1 MLQICFHT
9 GSSDTTS
16 SCANFK
22 MRQDLPTRIHQI
34 DMHSLNGLVV
44 NNRQRFCRLL
54 VSCPQVGI
62 EIQAFD
68 NQGLA
73 LECAQSDYNT
83 LHLTCK
89 SHIVCTIT
97 SPLLVFFFTS
107 CNMTFNK
114 VSSRP
119 WLIIHHGCY
128 TSWATC
134 HAFFFHAF
142 FLFLLYFIR

>member
-1 MLQICFHT
+1 
-9 GSSDTTS
+9 
-16 SCANFK
+16 

-97 SPLLVFFFTS
+97 SPLLVFFSQVVT
-107 CNMTFNK
+107 
-114 VSSRP
+114 
-119 WLIIHHGCY
+119 
-128 TSWATC
+128 
-134 HAFFFHAF
+134 
-142 FLFLLYFIR
+142 

>member
-1 MLQICFHT
+1 
-9 GSSDTTS
+9 
-16 SCANFK
+16 

-34 DMHSLNGLVV
+34 YMNSLNGLVV

-73 LECAQSDYNT
+73 LECAQSDYST

-89 SHIVCTIT
+89 SHIVCTVT
-97 SPLLVFFFTS
+97 SPLLVFFSQVVT
-107 CNMTFNK
+107 
-114 VSSRP
+114 
-119 WLIIHHGCY
+119 
-128 TSWATC
+128 
-134 HAFFFHAF
+134 
-142 FLFLLYFIR
+142 